1 MEKYLMPE
9 FKIKKEQVLIIARA
23 GSPEQLVKVEVI
35 DVEAGDVTLHFGTG
49 GKASVHTLE
58 EWERLQS
65 ERESG
70 KSSHGAPKRAP
81 YMG

>member
-1 MEKYLMPE
+1 MPE

-23 GSPEQLVKVEVI
+23 GSPEQLVKVEVV
-35 DVEAGDVTLHFGTG
+35 DVGEGDVTLHFSTG
-49 GKASVHTLE
+49 GKASVHSLQD
-58 EWERLQS
+58 WERLKS

-81 YMG
+81 YMS